1 MPARIVRGPSRF
13 AKRHHGRRKRL
24 GWSASTPYVSL
35 PDPPFAKDP
44 DLSRKRRD
52 LEPETPFG
60 TFPPNSAQRSLMRV
74 GRMIPAGRYARKMA
88 RPLRS
93 LLRRLSHTP
102 IDVTILGRQRMRL
115 HPHGNACET
124 RILILPHLFDRYEL
138 RMLSRVL
145 HPGSVVIDIG
155 ANVGIY
161 AIYAALHAG
170 PGARVIAVE
179 RHPLALERLRCNMRL
194 NQLANVAIE
203 PVAFSDRS
211 GTLTF
216 RPNRRNI
223 GNSTILFEENAAR
236 DELIEV
242 PSESL
247 LGLASRHGLTR
258 IDAIKIDVEGAEDLI
273 LFPFFASAPESLWPS
288 LLLIENSEHQWRRD
302 CRDMLIEKGYRR
314 RKIPSRNL
322 VFWRPAPSP

>member
-1 MPARIVRGPSRF
+1 MPARIVRGPGRF
-13 AKRHHGRRKRL
+13 AKRHHGRRKQL

-35 PDPPFAKDP
+35 PDPPGAKDP

-102 IDVTILGRQRMRL
+102 IDVTILGQQRMRL

-145 HPGSVVIDIG
+145 HPRCRVHRYRRQCRHLRDLCR
-155 ANVGIY
+155 A
-161 AIYAALHAG
+161 
-170 PGARVIAVE
+170 PRRARRAHH
-179 RHPLALERLRCNMRL
+179 RRRA
-194 NQLANVAIE
+194 
-203 PVAFSDRS
+203 AFSCARAL
-211 GTLTF
+211 TLQ
-216 RPNRRNI
+216 R
-223 GNSTILFEENAAR
+223 AA
-236 DELIEV
+236 EPAHE
-242 PSESL
+242 
-247 LGLASRHGLTR
+247 
-258 IDAIKIDVEGAEDLI
+258 
-273 LFPFFASAPESLWPS
+273 
-288 LLLIENSEHQWRRD
+288 
-302 CRDMLIEKGYRR
+302 RR
-314 RKIPSRNL
+314 RRAGGFERSLGNRDLQAEPAQYRQQLDLCSRRTRRGASSSKSRAKASL
-322 VFWRPAPSP
+322 TLPRGTA